1 MIERSRTLF
10 VGFIAFVLVLVTFSS
25 FQKNKQTEGFGSVT
39 CKNKLKRFVLKY
51 ANACQDPIVWIP
63 RIYGNMSKKLGRTF
77 WTEKENL
84 QLALE
89 EIKTLTSK
97 ESVIEDIFEGIGSG
111 ELERNKILTFLSF
124 LPIFINFECCRP
136 FEVTLMKK

>member
-1 MIERSRTLF
+1 MSILAKTRLSKSA
-10 VGFIAFVLVLVTFSS
+10 AFMV
-25 FQKNKQTEGFGSVT
+25 
-39 CKNKLKRFVLKY
+39 
-51 ANACQDPIVWIP
+51 
-63 RIYGNMSKKLGRTF
+63 KKLVGTF

-111 ELERNKILTFLSF
+111 ELERIKY
-124 LPIFINFECCRP
+124 
-136 FEVTLMKK
+136 

>member
-39 CKNKLKRFVLKY
+39 CENKLKRFVLKY
-51 ANACQDPIVWIP
+51 VNSRQDPIV
-63 RIYGNMSKKLGRTF
+63 RIRRIFGNVSGKLGRTF

-111 ELERNKILTFLSF
+111 ELERSKIF
-124 LPIFINFECCRP
+124 NP
-136 FEVTLMKK
+136 FWKY